1 MSRCAFDAMADRPS
15 IKGLANR
22 LKLPQPMARRIAIAD
37 LSRRAGQEPQALEAL
52 LAHLPRETDHKA
64 LLRIV
69 DAFGERRF
77 APAFEALAALRD
89 NPDTAVDLAHAA
101 TIALDRI
108 ERADAP
114 GSPQRTRSHEEGT
127 ERESG

>member
-1 MSRCAFDAMADRPS
+1 MADQPS

-22 LKLPQPMARRIAIAD
+22 LKLPQAMARRIAIAD
-37 LSRRAGQEPQALEAL
+37 LSRRADQEPEALKAL

-69 DAFGERRF
+69 EALGERRHT
-77 APAFEALAALRD
+77 PAAEALTALRD
-89 NPDTAVDLAHAA
+89 NPETPADLAHAA

-108 ERADAP
+108 ERAEAGD
-114 GSPQRTRSHEEGT
+114 SPQRTRSHEEGAK
-127 ERESG
+127 RKPG

>member
-1 MSRCAFDAMADRPS
+1 MADQPS

-37 LSRRAGQEPQALEAL
+37 LSRRAEHEPETLEVL

-64 LLRIV
+64 LLKIV
-69 DAFGERRF
+69 EALGEHRF
-77 APAFEALAALRD
+77 APAATALTALRD

-108 ERADAP
+108 EKRA
-114 GSPQRTRSHEEGT
+114 G
-127 ERESG
+127 

>member
-1 MSRCAFDAMADRPS
+1 MADRPS

-37 LSRRAGQEPQALEAL
+37 LSRRAEQEPAALEVL

-69 DAFGERRF
+69 DALGERRF
-77 APAFEALAALRD
+77 APAVEALTALRD
-89 NPDTAVDLAHAA
+89 NPDTPADLAHAA

-108 ERADAP
+108 ERLA
-114 GSPQRTRSHEEGT
+114 E
-127 ERESG
+127 